1 MATIKLGAII
11 TSIAGSVGG
20 STFRR
25 GSNFIS
31 IYNKQNRQSKSSSNV
46 NSRIGQI
53 SHIVK
58 LWSGLSQLDRES
70 WESES
75 RRFIFLDKFGNEKTL
90 TGRQL
95 FNKLNGQLLPAG
107 GFNSNASRI
116 DSTVSVP
123 LIKTI
128 ECSLSHGVINIVF
141 INPIFDS
148 RTYFKF
154 IRRANHSQNYISPSH
169 KVDHVDRMGGNDAKN
184 LFFFI
189 NKQFQGITAGQMFT
203 VQVFNINTFGFM
215 SPGQS
220 ITFTVV
226 E

>member
-11 TSIAGSVGG
+11 TSIAGSIGG

-31 IYNKQNRQSKSSSNV
+31 VYNKQNRQSKSSSNV

-58 LWSGLSQLDRES
+58 LWSGLSELDRES
-70 WESES
+70 WEKES
-75 RRFIFLDKFGNEKTL
+75 SRFIFLDKFGNEKTL

-95 FNKLNGQLLPAG
+95 FNKLNGQLLPAE
-107 GFNSNASRI
+107 GFNANASGI
-116 DSTVSVP
+116 DSNVSVP

-128 ECSLSHGVINIVF
+128 ECSLAYGYINLEFV
-141 INPIFDS
+141 NKIFDS
-148 RTYFKF
+148 KTYFKF
-154 IRRANHSQNYISPSH
+154 IRRANAAQTYISPSR
-169 KVDHVDRMGGNDAKN
+169 KVDHIDQMDGADTTD

-189 NKQFQGITAGQMFT
+189 NKQFQGITAGQIFT
-203 VQVFNINTFGFM
+203 VQVFNVNTFGFL
-215 SPGQS
+215 SQGQS

-226 E
+226 